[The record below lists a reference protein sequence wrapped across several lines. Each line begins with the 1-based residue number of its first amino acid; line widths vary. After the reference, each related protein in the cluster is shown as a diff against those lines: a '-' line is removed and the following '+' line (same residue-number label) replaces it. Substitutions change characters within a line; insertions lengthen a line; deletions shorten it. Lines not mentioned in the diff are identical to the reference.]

1 MMEGGREV
9 RTNTVHVYSSVG
21 ISGADC
27 KKLISLQ
34 VSPTCQVVMAGG
46 PQVHTD
52 HLAHLTFLNIPLRR
66 CINTARLTEGSGV
79 FILDI
84 RPADFG
90 QF

>member
-1 MMEGGREV
+1 MFTAVPVLVFLVPPGTG
-9 RTNTVHVYSSVG
+9 
-21 ISGADC
+21 